1 MVKTKTKKPV
11 AASRTKAVAA
21 QQELDGGYFLKLVL
35 YLVLGAFWVKL
46 TVGGYRIPLAV
57 GLVVGLYFT
66 RFEKFQV
73 DKKIEYAILLVAM
86 LIGYFVPFGMYI
98 NL

>member
-1 MVKTKTKKPV
+1 MPKPKTKRSAPRQT
-11 AASRTKAVAA
+11 AATA

-46 TVGGYRIPLAV
+46 TIGNYHIPLAV
-57 GLVVGLYFT
+57 GLVMGLYFT
-66 RFEKFQV
+66 RFEKFSV
-73 DKKIEYAILLVAM
+73 DRKIEYAILLAAM
-86 LIGYFVPFGMYI
+86 LIGYFVPFGIYI